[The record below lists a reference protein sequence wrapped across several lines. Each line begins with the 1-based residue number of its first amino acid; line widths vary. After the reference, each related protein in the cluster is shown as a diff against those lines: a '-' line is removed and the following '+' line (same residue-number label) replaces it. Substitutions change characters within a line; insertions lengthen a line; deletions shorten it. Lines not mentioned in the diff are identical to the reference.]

1 MINGATIKKGTPI
14 KNLKPPHTQSHN
26 KIIKGIL
33 NKVLSRSLL
42 RVDFNS
48 LCTLKIKV
56 RITFNQAFP
65 NFIQVI

>member
-1 MINGATIKKGTPI
+1 MINGATIKKGTPT
-14 KNLKPPHTQSHN
+14 KYLKAPHTQSHN
-26 KIIKGIL
+26 KLIKGIL
-33 NKVLSRSLL
+33 NKVLTRSLL

-56 RITFNQAFP
+56 RIPFNQAFP